1 MSSPREQVRRRTSMA
16 AAYHCHPSYCE
27 NPTLHIGEVM
37 VSSVFSIPFRF
48 TLAPI
53 YWITDNVFRNVMVF
67 RLVADDMVVVI

>member
-27 NPTLHIGEVM
+27 NPTLHIGGM

-48 TLAPI
+48 ILPPI

-67 RLVADDMVVVI
+67 YIVADDMVVVI